1 VDGLLIIDNCQS
13 RIIKKTLFVL
23 VIGNNGE
30 QWGAVRVRDVQ
41 KLKEIVGAFLS
52 PNTIMN
58 RLAVFGTFR

>member
-41 KLKEIVGAFLS
+41 KLKEIVGGFLS